1 MRQSQNAKVMNR
13 TIDLKPEHRAI
24 VQTVLRA
31 HLPQQARVW
40 VFGSRA
46 TGKARQGSD
55 LDLAI
60 DTGQKL
66 PPALQSTLH
75 FAFEDSDLPWTVDM
89 VDMQDLQDGIFRQNV
104 ERDKVA
110 LDWREGEDGQ

>member
-1 MRQSQNAKVMNR
+1 MNKM
-13 TIDLKPEHRAI
+13 IDLKPEHHAI

-46 TGKARQGSD
+46 TGRARQGSD

-60 DTGQKL
+60 DTGQQL
-66 PPALQSTLH
+66 PADLQSTLR

-89 VDMQDLQDGIFRQNV
+89 VDMQGLQDGVFRQNV

-110 LDWREGEDGQ
+110 LDWRGGENDQ